1 MSTKQALKT
10 AAKKSTPTKKA
21 AATKA
26 TAKKATPAKATPKA
40 AAKRTDEP
48 RARLS
53 DDELRAAIRRV
64 VKSDPTMAKSWTRTL
79 RHLRS
84 EGNGGGGHIRFRELF
99 EAETGGKAT
108 PAKKATP
115 KKATAKKAVAARASR
130 RTAKAKR

>member
-10 AAKKSTPTKKA
+10 AAKKATPAKKAATSTKKA
-21 AATKA
+21 
-26 TAKKATPAKATPKA
+26 TAKATPAKAAT
-40 AAKRTDEP
+40 KRTDEP

-64 VKSDPTMAKSWTRTL
+64 VKSDPTMATSWTRTL

-84 EGNGGGGHIRFRELF
+84 EGSGGGGHIRFRELF
-99 EAETGGKAT
+99 VEETGGKAT